1 MFAWI
6 AGVVTRAL
14 EWTRIVWPS
23 GSDLATALVPTVV
36 PPPSRLSM
44 RMVWPT
50 WADTC
55 SNTVRGT
62 MSVALPGAYG
72 TITRT
77 VFVGQVCAHAGA
89 ASASAEQAIAISRA
103 SVLIDVLRDSSSPI
117 RPTHER
123 PAQETALFEAG
134 QLATIVVRHAAV
146 ERIHLEAALE
156 IPAALGRAAAPAG
169 IAGEDCRRPLRQ
181 CAQRERHAIGRRR
194 SVPRPV
200 PVGSRRR
207 RHSGQRDRQAEID
220 RLHAGERGHW

>member
-36 PPPSRLSM
+36 PPPGRLSM

-77 VFVGQVCAHAGA
+77 VFVGQGCAHAGA

-103 SVLIDVLRDSSSPI
+103 SVTRSGAGARYRDPWPSAADAGAVAPSTIAKPSRI
-117 RPTHER
+117 VGQER
-123 PAQETALFEAG
+123 
-134 QLATIVVRHAAV
+134 
-146 ERIHLEAALE
+146 
-156 IPAALGRAAAPAG
+156 
-169 IAGEDCRRPLRQ
+169 
-181 CAQRERHAIGRRR
+181 
-194 SVPRPV
+194 
-200 PVGSRRR
+200 
-207 RHSGQRDRQAEID
+207 
-220 RLHAGERGHW
+220 